1 MNRLCLLAVA
11 CVSVLAWLVC
21 PIGCE
26 DRPQEASTAAGE
38 KTRGE
43 PTGIYTVR
51 GVIISLPDPKKVGSD
66 LQIRHERIPEFKD
79 ASGVAIGMNAMIM
92 PFPLAKGV
100 TLDGLATDDKVEF
113 TFAAWMQPGQRG
125 WELRTIQ
132 KLPSD
137 TPLDFTAAGPAPVKP
152 AEGSA
157 SKDAPKAEP
166 VTTPE
171 PAPAPKTEPLTTP
184 SPTPVPGK

>member
-1 MNRLCLLAVA
+1 MTRTLIRIPACVIALALAVLG
-11 CVSVLAWLVC
+11 S
-21 PIGCE
+21 GCE
-26 DRPQEASTAAGE
+26 DRPQQASEQPAE

-51 GVIISLPDPKKVGSD
+51 GVVISLPDPKKPGGGSD

-79 ASGVAIGMNAMIM
+79 AAGVAIGMNAMIM

-100 TLDGLATDDKVEF
+100 TLDGVAVDDKVEF

-125 WELRTIQ
+125 WELRTIR

-157 SKDAPKAEP
+157 SADAPK
-166 VTTPE
+166 PE
-171 PAPAPKTEPLTTP
+171 SAPKTEPAPTP